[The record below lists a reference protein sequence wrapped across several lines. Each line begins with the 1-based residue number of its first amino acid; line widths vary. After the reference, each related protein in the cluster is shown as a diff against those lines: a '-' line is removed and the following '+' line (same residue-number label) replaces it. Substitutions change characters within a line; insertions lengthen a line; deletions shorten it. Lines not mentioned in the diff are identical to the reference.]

1 MQEELEALL
10 SKHWIL
16 KSEDRELY
24 YQIRDHAQEI
34 RKFVTERL
42 GCPMIENQLL
52 IKVERIPAVPKP
64 FMGIQEFRSPREY
77 AFFSMLLMFLEEH
90 AEDQF
95 ILSQLT
101 EFIAGNLPGGGVDW
115 TSYQERR
122 RLVRVLQYA
131 ESQGML
137 KRTDG
142 SEDSFVESQKDV
154 LYENTGVS
162 LYYMR
167 SFSEDIMHYRG
178 LEDFLNSGWYEVDE
192 DKGLVR
198 RHRVY
203 RRLLFAPGLYR
214 SEGAEGD
221 YEYLKNQ
228 GARMREE
235 LSVLLSLRLEISKG
249 GAMLL
254 LSDDSGLGE
263 AFPGSSTMSDIL
275 LLVLDA
281 IQKRVQSEVWK
292 TDVRDCI
299 VLEEPEFDA
308 LLREVRS
315 ENLSRFS
322 KVYRDLPEGD
332 FLKEVK
338 AQMMLWTFLTRDAEI
353 GRLRLE
359 PSCAKLAGRYV
370 EA

>member
-42 GCPMIENQLL
+42 GCPMVENQLL

-64 FMGIQEFRSPREY
+64 FMGIQAFRSPREY
-77 AFFSMLLMFLEEH
+77 ALFSMLLMFLEEH

-162 LYYMR
+162 TTCAAFQR
-167 SFSEDIMHYRG
+167 ISCTIV
-178 LEDFLNSGWYEVDE
+178 GW
-192 DKGLVR
+192 R
-198 RHRVY
+198 
-203 RRLLFAPGLYR
+203 
-214 SEGAEGD
+214 
-221 YEYLKNQ
+221 
-228 GARMREE
+228 
-235 LSVLLSLRLEISKG
+235 IS
-249 GAMLL
+249 
-254 LSDDSGLGE
+254 
-263 AFPGSSTMSDIL
+263 
-275 LLVLDA
+275 
-281 IQKRVQSEVWK
+281 
-292 TDVRDCI
+292 
-299 VLEEPEFDA
+299 
-308 LLREVRS
+308 
-315 ENLSRFS
+315 
-322 KVYRDLPEGD
+322 
-332 FLKEVK
+332 
-338 AQMMLWTFLTRDAEI
+338 
-353 GRLRLE
+353 
-359 PSCAKLAGRYV
+359 
-370 EA
+370 

>member
-16 KSEDRELY
+16 KSEERELY
-24 YQIRDHAQEI
+24 YRIRDNSQEI

-42 GCPMIENQLL
+42 GCPMVENQLL
-52 IKVERIPAVPKP
+52 VKVERIPAVPKP
-64 FMGIQEFRSPREY
+64 FMGIQAFRSPREY
-77 AFFSMLLMFLEEH
+77 ALFCMLLMFLEEH

-131 ESQGML
+131 EEQGIL

-142 SEDSFVESQKDV
+142 SEDGFVEAQKDV

-162 LYYMR
+162 MYYMR
-167 SFSEDIMHYRG
+167 SFSEDIMDYTG
-178 LEDFLNSGWYEVDE
+178 IDDFLNSGWYEVDE

-203 RRLLFAPGLYR
+203 RRLLFSPGLYR

-235 LSVLLSLRLEISKG
+235 LSRLLDLRLDISKG
-249 GAMLL
+249 GGMLL
-254 LSDDSGLGE
+254 LGENSSLGE
-263 AFPGSSTMSDIL
+263 RFPGSNTVSDIL
-275 LLVLDA
+275 LLCLGG
-281 IQKRVQSEVWK
+281 IQQRIRDGVWK
-292 TDVRDCI
+292 PDVRDN
-299 VLEEPEFDA
+299 VLLEEPELDA
-308 LLREVRS
+308 LLREVR
-315 ENLSRFS
+315 EANLKYFS
-322 KVYRDLPEGD
+322 KQYREQPEGD
-332 FLKEVK
+332 FLREVK
-338 AQMMLWTFLTRDAEI
+338 EQLLLWTFLSRDADS
-353 GRLRLE
+353 GRLRIE
-359 PSCAKLAGRYV
+359 PLCAKLAGRYG
-370 EA
+370 E

>member
-1 MQEELEALL
+1 M
-10 SKHWIL
+10 
-16 KSEDRELY
+16 
-24 YQIRDHAQEI
+24 
-34 RKFVTERL
+34 
-42 GCPMIENQLL
+42 
-52 IKVERIPAVPKP
+52 
-64 FMGIQEFRSPREY
+64 
-77 AFFSMLLMFLEEH
+77 
-90 AEDQF
+90 
-95 ILSQLT
+95 
-101 EFIAGNLPGGGVDW
+101 
-115 TSYQERR
+115 
-122 RLVRVLQYA
+122 RVLQYA

-338 AQMMLWTFLTRDAEI
+338 AQMMLWTFLSRDAEI